1 MKSIFLLSAVLSLAF
16 SQSSPA
22 QAPAKPGSEDAKSA
36 DKSAADQPKS
46 PAAEAAGPEAPA
58 APPKGMANLTDD
70 QRKALLT
77 GMGEVANFIRGVRN
91 LEALEKLNEMETI
104 VGPSH
109 YIENL
114 RGAVYTKMRNFPK
127 ARPHFER
134 ALELS
139 KGLPE
144 ESFHPRFNLAELD
157 FVEAG
162 QATAKLRVEGKPAPD
177 LPQSLM
183 AQWDTARDSFQKLL
197 TDPGKPGTGSD
208 SLINF
213 KLFIC
218 ALQQKKEAE
227 ADVVMKNFD
236 QYDADSPA
244 YYFANAVRCFIKDD
258 KEGANEWLESA
269 RKIYPKEI
277 NEVFNDSLVEM
288 GWLETLQ

>member
-1 MKSIFLLSAVLSLAF
+1 MKPIFLFTAALPLALSQL
-16 SQSSPA
+16 SPA
-22 QAPAKPGSEDAKSA
+22 QTPAKP
-36 DKSAADQPKS
+36 AAPGGT
-46 PAAEAAGPEAPA
+46 PAAEAPKAAPDSGAAPA
-58 APPKGMANLTDD
+58 GAPKGMENLTED
-70 QRKALLT
+70 QRKALLA

-91 LEALEKLNEMETI
+91 LEALEKLNEIEAI
-104 VGPSH
+104 VGPIH

-114 RGAVYTKMRNFPK
+114 RGAVYTKMRVFPK

-139 KGLPE
+139 KGIPG

-162 QATAKLRVEGKPAPD
+162 QATSKLREEGKPAPK
-177 LPQSLM
+177 LPDEILK
-183 AQWDTARDSFQKLL
+183 QWDTARGAFQKLL
-197 TDPGKPGTGSD
+197 TDPGKPGSGSD
-208 SLINF
+208 DLINF
-213 KLFIC
+213 KILIC
-218 ALQQKKEAE
+218 NLQQNKETEAE
-227 ADVVMKNFD
+227 AIMSTFD

-244 YYFANAVRCFIKDD
+244 YYYGQAVKCFVKDD

-269 RKIYPKEI
+269 RKIYPKEL